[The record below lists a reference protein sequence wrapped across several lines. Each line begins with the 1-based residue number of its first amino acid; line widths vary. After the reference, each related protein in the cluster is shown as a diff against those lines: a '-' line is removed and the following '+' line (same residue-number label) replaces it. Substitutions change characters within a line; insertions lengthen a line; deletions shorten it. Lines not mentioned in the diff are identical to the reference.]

1 MTAQSTPPRRIPALD
16 GVRGVAILMV
26 VAYHYVAIPIHQSPS
41 PLLQWLRHLLS
52 RGGTGVDLFFV
63 LSGFLIGRILIHYRE
78 ARNYYRVFYIRRVAR
93 IFPAYYELLLLFLG
107 LRWLSQ
113 RFSLLDPALFVN
125 PISFEAY
132 LLYGQNLAMILHG
145 TFGNEFLAIT
155 WSLAI
160 EEQFYLFLPWLVR
173 VTSPKR
179 FPWVTLGF
187 LGLPLLLRSTLGGD
201 GKFYGFMLTPWRF
214 DALFFGVLL
223 AVLESR
229 ARLQGRWKKILP
241 WVFLLLTGR
250 FFYLSFSEPLG
261 STNHLFFNALLYA
274 TLLAW
279 ILSAEQ
285 GRMARLFQKAW
296 LRKIGTVSYGIYLFH
311 QLVNGLLHAWI
322 LHQPPRF
329 QDLPSI
335 GVTLLAA
342 GMTYGIAWVNYH
354 LLEKRFIDW
363 GHRWQYAL
371 PAQNTDAEHVS
382 LVQALSQ

>member
-1 MTAQSTPPRRIPALD
+1 MSLTTPRPAPLRRIPALD

-63 LSGFLIGRILIHYRE
+63 LSGFLIGRILLHHRE
-78 ARNYYRVFYIRRVAR
+78 APNYYRVFYLRRIAR

-107 LRWLSQ
+107 LRWLAHHAP
-113 RFSLLDPALFVN
+113 FLNLDPTLFAN
-125 PISFEAY
+125 PLPLEAY
-132 LLYGQNLAMILHG
+132 LIYGQNLAMILHG

-173 VTSPKR
+173 VTSPRR
-179 FPWVTLGF
+179 FPWVALGF
-187 LGLPLLLRSTLGGD
+187 LGLPLLLRRTLGGD
-201 GKFYGFMLTPWRF
+201 GKFYGLMFTPWRF

-229 ARLQGRWKKILP
+229 ARLSARWKKVLP

-250 FFYLSFSEPLG
+250 YFYLSFSEPLG

-279 ILSAEQ
+279 ILSEEQ
-285 GRMARLFQKAW
+285 GRLARLLQKAW
-296 LRKIGTVSYGIYLFH
+296 LRKIGMISYGIYLFH

-322 LHQPPRF
+322 FHQPPRF

-342 GMTYGIAWVNYH
+342 GVTYGIAWVNYH
-354 LLEKRFIDW
+354 LLEKRFINW
-363 GHRWQYAL
+363 GHRWRYVP
-371 PAQNTDAEHVS
+371 PARNPDVERVPLA
-382 LVQALSQ
+382 